1 MHSCVRLIGVVAI
14 ILFLAQVSS
23 SQPIKVEE
31 ISDYKIYINITSDSD
46 VEVKNEITLRN
57 LIDKPL
63 VPGIGEIRLQKSHPM
78 KVGFISVPFTEVKEK
93 VKVKDVR
100 GYSGKTNINVRVED
114 EGDYTSIFYEIWQ
127 PIEPKGEYKFIIEYS
142 ADLIERG
149 IFFKT
154 LKMPVGSDVDIR
166 NLEIFVNSDWRLTYS
181 EPEMDNS
188 WHASIPANH
197 IAFFTAEF
205 SVLPLPEL
213 PIRGYMVFWG
223 AVIIALT
230 VIAVVLWRRR

>member
-1 MHSCVRLIGVVAI
+1 MKPMHSCVRLIGVVAI

-166 NLEIFVNSDWRLTYS
+166 NLEIFVNSDWRLT
-181 EPEMDNS
+181 
-188 WHASIPANH
+188 
-197 IAFFTAEF
+197 
-205 SVLPLPEL
+205 
-213 PIRGYMVFWG
+213 
-223 AVIIALT
+223 
-230 VIAVVLWRRR
+230 